1 MYPMKKYVIT
11 GSIGHI
17 SKPVV
22 EGLVKAGK
30 EVSVIT
36 SDAAKVASIE
46 ALGAKALVGSVSD
59 HAFVKRA
66 FQDAEV
72 VYTMIPPI
80 WQTNDWR
87 AAQNEVG
94 RAYTEALQGSA
105 VQYVVN
111 LSSIGAHLG
120 EGVGP
125 VNAIADFEKMLNA
138 LPNIHVKHLRPGFF
152 YYNFLHKIG
161 MINHAGILGD
171 NFGLE
176 GQKIP
181 LVHTRDIAAVALEE
195 LLKLSFTGKSFRYIL
210 SDSRTMQDVASVL
223 GKAINKTIPWI
234 VFTDEQALQG
244 ALDAGVPASHAG
256 NFVEMGA
263 ALRHGKMQ
271 EDIEKHNPTPGQT
284 KLEDF
289 AVEFSKAFEAQ
300 SVAHV

>member
-1 MYPMKKYVIT
+1 MKKYVIT

-30 EVSVIT
+30 EVNVIT
-36 SDAAKVASIE
+36 SDAARVSAIE

-59 HAFVKRA
+59 RDFVKRA
-66 FQDAEV
+66 FRDADV

-80 WQTNDWR
+80 WQTSDWR
-87 AAQNEVG
+87 AAQNEVA
-94 RAYTEALQGSA
+94 RIYTEALQGST
-105 VQYVVN
+105 VKYVVN

-120 EGVGP
+120 NGVGP
-125 VNAIADFEKMLNA
+125 VDGLADFEKMLNG
-138 LPNIHVKHLRPGFF
+138 LPGIQVKHLRPGYFF
-152 YYNFLHKIG
+152 YNFITQIG
-161 MINHAGILGD
+161 LINHAGILGD

-195 LLKLSFTGKSFRYIL
+195 LLNVSFAGKSFRYIL
-210 SDSRTMQDVASVL
+210 SDRRTMQDAARVL
-223 GKAINKTIPWI
+223 GQAIGKNIPWV
-234 VFTDEQALQG
+234 VFTDEQALKG

-256 NFVEMGA
+256 PFIEMGA
-263 ALRHGKMQ
+263 MLRSGRMQ
-271 EDIEKHNPTPGQT
+271 EDLEKHAPTPGST

-289 AVEFSKAFEAQ
+289 ASEFQAAFTAA
-300 SVAHV
+300 S

>member
-1 MYPMKKYVIT
+1 MKKYVIT

-36 SDAAKVASIE
+36 SNATKTAAIE

-59 HAFVKRA
+59 PDFVRGA
-66 FQDAEV
+66 FQNADV

-80 WQTNDWR
+80 WQTPNWR
-87 AAQNEVG
+87 AAENEVG
-94 RAYTEALQGSA
+94 KAYTDALQGST
-105 VQYVVN
+105 VKYVVN

-120 EGVGP
+120 NGVGP
-125 VNAIADFEKMLNA
+125 VDGNADFEKMLNG
-138 LPNIHVKHLRPGFF
+138 LPDIHVKHLRPGYFF
-152 YYNFLHKIG
+152 YNFLHKID

-171 NFGLE
+171 NFGLD

-181 LVHTRDIAAVALEE
+181 LAHTRDIAAVAVEE
-195 LLKLSFTGKSFRYIL
+195 LLNLSFTGKSFRYIL
-210 SDSRTMQDVASVL
+210 SDHRTMQDVARVL
-223 GKAINKTIPWI
+223 GNAIGKNIPWV
-234 VFTDEQALQG
+234 VFTDEQALKG

-256 NFVEMGA
+256 PFTEMGE
-263 ALRHGKMQ
+263 ALRSGRMQ
-271 EDIEKHNPTPGQT
+271 EDLEKHNPTPGPT

-289 AVEFSKAFEAQ
+289 AAEFQAAFTAQ
-300 SVAHV
+300 ALAQVQ

>member
-1 MYPMKKYVIT
+1 MKKYVIT

-30 EVSVIT
+30 EVNVIT
-36 SDAAKVASIE
+36 SDAAKVSAIE

-59 HAFVKRA
+59 RDFVKRA
-66 FQDAEV
+66 FREADV

-80 WQTNDWR
+80 WQTSDWR

-94 RAYTEALQGSA
+94 RIYIEALQGST
-105 VQYVVN
+105 VKYVVN

-120 EGVGP
+120 NGVGP
-125 VNAIADFEKMLNA
+125 VDGLADFEKMLNG
-138 LPNIHVKHLRPGFF
+138 LPGIQVKHLRPGYFF
-152 YYNFLHKIG
+152 YNLITQIG
-161 MINHAGILGD
+161 LVNHAGILGD
-171 NFGLE
+171 NFGSE

-195 LLKLSFTGKSFRYIL
+195 LLNVSFTGKSFRYIL
-210 SDSRTMQDVASVL
+210 SDYRTMQDAARVL
-223 GKAINKTIPWI
+223 GQAIDKNIPWV
-234 VFTDEQALQG
+234 VFTDEQALKG

-256 NFVEMGA
+256 PFVEMGA
-263 ALRHGKMQ
+263 TLRSGRMQ
-271 EDIEKHNPTPGQT
+271 EDLEKHAPTPGPT

-289 AVEFSKAFEAQ
+289 APEFRAAFTAA
-300 SVAHV
+300 S

>member
-1 MYPMKKYVIT
+1 MYSMKKYVIT

-30 EVSVIT
+30 EVNVIT
-36 SDAAKVASIE
+36 SDAARVSAIE

-59 HAFVKRA
+59 RDFVKRA
-66 FQDAEV
+66 FREADV

-80 WQTNDWR
+80 WQTSDWR
-87 AAQNEVG
+87 AAQNEVA
-94 RAYTEALQGSA
+94 RIYTEALQGST
-105 VQYVVN
+105 VKYVVN

-120 EGVGP
+120 NGVGP
-125 VNAIADFEKMLNA
+125 VDGLADFEKMLNG
-138 LPNIHVKHLRPGFF
+138 LPDIQVKHLRPGYFF
-152 YYNFLHKIG
+152 YNFITQIG
-161 MINHAGILGD
+161 LVNHAGILGD

-195 LLKLSFTGKSFRYIL
+195 LLNVSFAGKSFRYIL
-210 SDSRTMQDVASVL
+210 SDHRTMQDAARVL
-223 GKAINKTIPWI
+223 GQAIGKNIPWV
-234 VFTDEQALQG
+234 VFTDEQALKG

-256 NFVEMGA
+256 PFIEMGA
-263 ALRHGKMQ
+263 MLRSGRMQ
-271 EDIEKHNPTPGQT
+271 EDLEKHAPTPGST

-289 AVEFSKAFEAQ
+289 ASEFQAAFTAA
-300 SVAHV
+300 S

>member
-30 EVSVIT
+30 EVTVIT
-36 SDAAKVASIE
+36 SNAAKVGDIE

-59 HAFVKRA
+59 RDFVKRA
-66 FQDAEV
+66 FQNAEV
-72 VYTMIPPI
+72 IYTMIPPI

-87 AAQNEVG
+87 AAMNDVG
-94 RAYTEALQGSA
+94 RAYTEALQTSA
-105 VQYVVN
+105 AKYVVN

-125 VNAIADFEKMLNA
+125 VNAIADFEKMLNG
-138 LPNIHVKHLRPGFF
+138 LPGIHVKHLRPGFF
-152 YYNFLHKIG
+152 FYNFLHQVG
-161 MINHAGILGD
+161 MVKNAGILGD

-195 LLKLSFTGKSFRYIL
+195 LRNVSFTGKSVRYIV
-210 SDSRTMQDVASVL
+210 SDSRTMQDLARVF
-223 GKAINKTIPWI
+223 GNAINKTIPWV
-234 VFTDEQALQG
+234 VFTDEQALKG

-256 NFVEMGA
+256 PFVEMGV
-263 ALRHGKMQ
+263 ALRTGRMQ
-271 EDIEKHNPTPGQT
+271 EDIEKLNPTPGPT

-289 AVEFSKAFEAQ
+289 AKEFQAAYSA
-300 SVAHV
+300 

>member
-1 MYPMKKYVIT
+1 MKKYVIT

-36 SDAAKVASIE
+36 SDTGKVAAIE
-46 ALGAKALVGSVSD
+46 ALGATALVGSVSD
-59 HAFVKRA
+59 RDFVKRA
-66 FQDAEV
+66 FQGADA
-72 VYTMIPPI
+72 VYSMIPPI
-80 WQTNDWR
+80 WQTTDWR

-94 RAYTEALQGSA
+94 RAYTDALRGST
-105 VQYVVN
+105 VKYVVN

-125 VNAIADFEKMLNA
+125 VNALADFEKMLNG
-138 LPNIHVKHLRPGFF
+138 LPGIHVKHLRPGYFF
-152 YYNFLHKIG
+152 YNFTHQIG
-161 MINHAGILGD
+161 LINNAGILGD

-176 GQKIP
+176 NQKVP

-195 LLKLSFTGKSFRYIL
+195 LLGVSFTGKSFRYIV
-210 SDSRTMQDVASVL
+210 SDHRTLQDVARVL
-223 GKAINKTIPWI
+223 GQAIGKNIPWV
-234 VFTDEQALQG
+234 VFTDEQALKG

-256 NFVEMGA
+256 PFVEMGI
-263 ALRHGKMQ
+263 ALRTGRMQ
-271 EDIEKHNPTPGQT
+271 EDLEKTNPAPGPT

-289 AVEFSKAFEAQ
+289 AAEFRAAFTSAQ
-300 SVAHV
+300 

>member
-1 MYPMKKYVIT
+1 MKKYVIT

-30 EVSVIT
+30 EVNVIT
-36 SDAAKVASIE
+36 SDAARVSAIE

-59 HAFVKRA
+59 RDFVKRA
-66 FQDAEV
+66 FRDADV

-80 WQTNDWR
+80 WQTSDWR
-87 AAQNEVG
+87 AAQNEVA
-94 RAYTEALQGSA
+94 RIYTEALQGST
-105 VQYVVN
+105 VKYVVN

-120 EGVGP
+120 NGVGP
-125 VNAIADFEKMLNA
+125 VDGLADFEKMLNG
-138 LPNIHVKHLRPGFF
+138 LPGIQVKHLRPGYFF
-152 YYNFLHKIG
+152 YNFITQIG
-161 MINHAGILGD
+161 LINHAGILGD

-195 LLKLSFTGKSFRYIL
+195 LLNVSFAGKSFRYIL
-210 SDSRTMQDVASVL
+210 SDHRTMQDAARVL
-223 GKAINKTIPWI
+223 GQAIGKNIPWV
-234 VFTDEQALQG
+234 VFTDEQALKG

-256 NFVEMGA
+256 PFIEMGA
-263 ALRHGKMQ
+263 MLRSGRMQ
-271 EDIEKHNPTPGQT
+271 EDLEKHAPTPGST

-289 AVEFSKAFEAQ
+289 ASEFQAAFTAA
-300 SVAHV
+300 S